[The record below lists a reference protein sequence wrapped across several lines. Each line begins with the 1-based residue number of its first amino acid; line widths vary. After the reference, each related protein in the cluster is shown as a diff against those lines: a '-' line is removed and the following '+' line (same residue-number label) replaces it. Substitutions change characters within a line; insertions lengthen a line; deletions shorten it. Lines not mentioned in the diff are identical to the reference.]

1 MERIMVQLEGKRT
14 IPLPLTPVTEK
25 KRRGRPRK
33 EGALSNA
40 QRQAAFRARHK
51 GQEKTVT
58 VTKTVSSIA
67 DGYDDLVLENERL
80 REELATTQAALRL
93 GVREVESLRRESA
106 DGTLVGR
113 GSLVVTDALRNPIPV
128 GRGAVGDCR
137 LGVTVALSA
146 RYAMER
152 LAADIGISKGAA
164 VERLLYWAD
173 EVVTRS
179 FLSDDAFN
187 RYIEKRRNGNSTAS

>member
-1 MERIMVQLEGKRT
+1 MVQPEDNRT
-14 IPLPLTPVTEK
+14 IPLRLPSVTEK
-25 KRRGRPRK
+25 RGRGRPRK
-33 EGALSNA
+33 ENALSNA

-51 GQEKTVT
+51 GQEKPVT
-58 VTKTVSSIA
+58 VTKNVA
-67 DGYDDLVLENERL
+67 DAYDDLVIENDRL
-80 REELATTQAALRL
+80 REELAAAQAALRL

-106 DGTLVGR
+106 DGAFVGQ
-113 GSLVVTDALRNPIPV
+113 GSLVVTDALREQIPV
-128 GRGAVGDCR
+128 VRGAVGDCR

-152 LAADIGISKGAA
+152 LAADIGIPKGVA

-173 EVVTRS
+173 EAVLRS

-187 RYIEKRRNGNSTAS
+187 RYLEKRRNESSAAA

>member
-1 MERIMVQLEGKRT
+1 MVQPEDNRT
-14 IPLPLTPVTEK
+14 ILLPLPSVTEK
-25 KRRGRPRK
+25 RGRGRPRK
-33 EGALSNA
+33 DNALSNA
-40 QRQAAFRARHK
+40 QRQAAFRSRHK
-51 GQEKTVT
+51 GQAKTVT
-58 VTKTVSSIA
+58 VTTNVSSIA
-67 DGYDDLVLENERL
+67 DGYDDLVLGNDRL
-80 REELATTQAALRL
+80 REELAAAQAALRL
-93 GVREVESLRRESA
+93 GVREVESLRREPA
-106 DGTLVGR
+106 NGAFVGR
-113 GSLVVTDALRNPIPV
+113 GSLVVTEALREPIPV

-173 EVVTRS
+173 EAVTRS

-187 RYIEKRRNGNSTAS
+187 CYLEKRRNGN